1 LDYFISTDGIIH
13 RFINSFEQLQKEVD
27 RSVLLYNT
35 EKLHS
40 KLQRKSP
47 NQFENEY
54 LCINNSL
61 KTQTVSLTRQIVD
74 NENNFLN
81 ASLKVISRNQQ

>member
-1 LDYFISTDGIIH
+1 MDYFISTDGIIH